1 MVIHLAINNKRNEY
15 GLTLP
20 FALILTFIF
29 SGLVGVSYLLVS
41 VNLSQMQSNQNTM
54 AAIAISEGINERIK
68 ARLNTKQK
76 IKPSPKQEEK
86 LKSSE
91 SEDEGFEE
99 FGEEDFEDEFSEV
112 TEDFDEYYADEILKI
127 LRYIT
132 FREPP
137 EEIETTSEEQERPQT
152 PLEQAEESPALR
164 PEANISMV
172 GDIDIPQGT
181 VLNPGTMVVVYKD
194 KKINLKLKDIVQDQK
209 TPYKAKLPIPKIT
222 ALSPNYSEGN
232 KRSEF
237 LVAGENFSYNHQ
249 PRFSNKNIVIEDVKA
264 GPTVEFLIGMDVMA
278 GLNNFYWENARGEF
292 YIIPSFDGSLRP
304 AIYEVTTNDNKQ
316 FLEIKAGQRNIYL
329 TVSGDELYLKK
340 GLPVVVP
347 DVCGIIPKLKDQLS
361 NGKQLLISLSIDR
374 NVEPGVHSLVVATEG
389 GLSNTWIFNV
399 IAPDEDHI
407 EITNNTAVVT
417 SSLTLLGLRVVENLL
432 PIIDEEEE
440 LEEKKEEEKKEEP
453 EEELVEQ
460 EEEEE
465 EDLTEKEKLSPFANI
480 DLETTWLLE
489 TSAMVGK
496 ITRTVS
502 EVVQRQIPNIQS
514 AVTTNGE
521 ISFDGGSYQILGAT
535 TAMTTLTEPTYISNT
550 NLVVEGPPEE
560 PSEPIDT
567 NTGTETTPPLPK
579 SPAEV
584 GFTPGSLVAV
594 YKESDRLSELDY
606 AVVSNI
612 GRNTIE
618 LVPPGLKDFHYEGD
632 QVFQFV
638 PPIISKEKI
647 EGTEAEKH
655 IIPKDFALGIPQS
668 ANARNLFRTNIEQY
682 AELADLYTSDGTIP
696 RDENDIPV
704 GYMLL
709 TYVDGTPT
717 YDENNVLAGKG
728 ILIIDTRADNQGR
741 PIGDV
746 EIRGDSRSPV
756 DFNGIIY
763 VKGNLRIDGNVS
775 INGALIVDNED
786 RGKIQIS
793 SNALG
798 RIAYDAR
805 AIQQSILYTPFT
817 TKPGTVM
824 ISNKVI
830 DLKGYVE
837 SAFHGSHRRF
847 IMP

>member
-374 NVEPGVHSLVVATEG
+374 NVEPGVDSLVVATEG

-521 ISFDGGSYQILGAT
+521 ISFDGGS
-535 TAMTTLTEPTYISNT
+535 
-550 NLVVEGPPEE
+550 
-560 PSEPIDT
+560 
-567 NTGTETTPPLPK
+567 
-579 SPAEV
+579 
-584 GFTPGSLVAV
+584 
-594 YKESDRLSELDY
+594 
-606 AVVSNI
+606 
-612 GRNTIE
+612 
-618 LVPPGLKDFHYEGD
+618 
-632 QVFQFV
+632 
-638 PPIISKEKI
+638 
-647 EGTEAEKH
+647 
-655 IIPKDFALGIPQS
+655 
-668 ANARNLFRTNIEQY
+668 
-682 AELADLYTSDGTIP
+682 
-696 RDENDIPV
+696 
-704 GYMLL
+704 
-709 TYVDGTPT
+709 
-717 YDENNVLAGKG
+717 
-728 ILIIDTRADNQGR
+728 
-741 PIGDV
+741 
-746 EIRGDSRSPV
+746 
-756 DFNGIIY
+756 
-763 VKGNLRIDGNVS
+763 
-775 INGALIVDNED
+775 
-786 RGKIQIS
+786 
-793 SNALG
+793 
-798 RIAYDAR
+798 
-805 AIQQSILYTPFT
+805 
-817 TKPGTVM
+817 
-824 ISNKVI
+824 
-830 DLKGYVE
+830 
-837 SAFHGSHRRF
+837 
-847 IMP
+847 